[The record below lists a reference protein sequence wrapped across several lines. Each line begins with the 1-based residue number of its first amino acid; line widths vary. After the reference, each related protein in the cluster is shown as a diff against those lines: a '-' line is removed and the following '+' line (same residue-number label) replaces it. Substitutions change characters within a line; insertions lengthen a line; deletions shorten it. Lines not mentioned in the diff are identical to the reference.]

1 VNSLKKISNTEQ
13 RSGLRGGGP
22 SIPMSIFSWNNC
34 GLGKEAAVNELRDF
48 ANVFARTTPCVVES
62 QQHRG
67 WVEGLASTLGYGRG
81 YDVSS
86 SSSSI
91 DLGIF

>member
-1 VNSLKKISNTEQ
+1 
-13 RSGLRGGGP
+13 
-22 SIPMSIFSWNNC
+22 
-34 GLGKEAAVNELRDF
+34 LGKEAAVNELRDF

-67 WVEGLASTLGYGRG
+67 RVEGLASTLGYGRG

-86 SSSSI
+86 SSSNI